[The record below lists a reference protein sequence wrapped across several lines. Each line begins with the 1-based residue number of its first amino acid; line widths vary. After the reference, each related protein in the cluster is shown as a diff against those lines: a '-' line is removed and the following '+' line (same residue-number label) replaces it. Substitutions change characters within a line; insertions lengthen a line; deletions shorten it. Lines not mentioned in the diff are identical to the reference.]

1 MAKEKL
7 METKL
12 RKEIYQTNPLIN
24 ARKGMSIMGL
34 RIFALGLSGVNPHIS
49 EKDKYYDEEFEVIYI
64 KPKKLVEIF
73 GNPKYLNELDKTC
86 EKLFNVT
93 IKLNDEDDGW
103 ELYHVFRMMK
113 YKKKEGLYLQFDD
126 KMKPFILNLFQSGGY
141 TKIALSQLFPLSSTY
156 AWRLVELMLQFKGTK
171 KKLITRTISIEN
183 LKFLLDV
190 PSDAYKGQMGNFKK
204 NVLEKPINEINSKTN
219 YHISYETIK
228 DKNRV
233 SAFKIL
239 MDISKADILE
249 QVEEYELHLM
259 SEAEP
264 RAIKKLNDI
273 GYSRNAAKSIYDC
286 CDGDEDCLKRIS
298 YALDLVKK
306 YERKGKSVNKLA
318 LIRKAIQENWF
329 KAEEDKKKPSIANIL
344 AAWEDLNEL
353 YFDDNVEYSGKE
365 KPITIS
371 DHIRCIMY
379 DIKRGNWSTTSKN
392 LLSGYN
398 LTVRRFIEIYA
409 TKYLNAK

>member
-1 MAKEKL
+1 MIKIKE
-7 METKL
+7 TPL

-24 ARKGMSIMGL
+24 ARKGMNIIEL
-34 RIFALGLSGVNPHIS
+34 RIFALGLSGINPHIS

-64 KPKKLVEIF
+64 KPKKLIETF
-73 GNPKYLNELDKTC
+73 GNPKYLNELEKTC

-141 TKIALSQLFPLSSTY
+141 TKIALSQLFPLSSAY

-190 PSDAYKGQMGNFKK
+190 PDNAYKSQMGNFKK

-228 DKNRV
+228 EKNRV

-239 MDISKADILE
+239 MDISKAEKLE
-249 QVEEYELHLM
+249 QDENFELNLI

-264 RAIKKLNDI
+264 KSIKKLNDI
-273 GYSRNAAKSIYDC
+273 GYNKNAAKKIYEY
-286 CDGDEDCLKRIS
+286 CDGDDDCLKRIS
-298 YALDLVKK
+298 YALELVKK
-306 YERKGKSVNKLA
+306 YERKGKTINKLA
-318 LIRKAIQENWF
+318 LIRKAIQENWL
-329 KAEEDKKKPSIANIL
+329 KAEEDGKKPSIDNIL
-344 AAWEDLNEL
+344 AVWEDLNEL
-353 YFDDNVEYSGKE
+353 YFDDGVEYSGKE
-365 KPITIS
+365 KTIKIT
-371 DHIRCIMY
+371 DHVRCIMY
-379 DIKRGNWSTTSKN
+379 DIKRGNWSVTSKN

-409 TKYLNAK
+409 TKYLKNK

>member
-1 MAKEKL
+1 
-7 METKL
+7 
-12 RKEIYQTNPLIN
+12 
-24 ARKGMSIMGL
+24 
-34 RIFALGLSGVNPHIS
+34 
-49 EKDKYYDEEFEVIYI
+49 
-64 KPKKLVEIF
+64 
-73 GNPKYLNELDKTC
+73 
-86 EKLFNVT
+86 
-93 IKLNDEDDGW
+93 
-103 ELYHVFRMMK
+103 
-113 YKKKEGLYLQFDD
+113 
-126 KMKPFILNLFQSGGY
+126 
-141 TKIALSQLFPLSSTY
+141 
-156 AWRLVELMLQFKGTK
+156 
-171 KKLITRTISIEN
+171 
-183 LKFLLDV
+183 
-190 PSDAYKGQMGNFKK
+190 MGNFKK

-228 DKNRV
+228 NKNRV

-273 GYSRNAAKSIYDC
+273 GYSKNAAKKIYDY

-409 TKYLNAK
+409 TKYLNDK